1 MELAS
6 LKKARKI
13 ASHRGHGVGVLLIFD
28 PSVEYLSNLS
38 ECTVTRPEDA
48 KFAPKRTNQEKQ
60 LFIKSM
66 LSKYANGQSFTS
78 STHDDKKLT
87 MEDGWCGVLHEFIN
101 QWHTY
106 TRQRQRDVPFYS
118 FFDSLRGEH
127 IGIEALVRFKLNL
140 YITLDDTRDNSNAQN
155 CFSWFSHGWFAVV
168 SQWVVWCV

>member
-1 MELAS
+1 
-6 LKKARKI
+6 
-13 ASHRGHGVGVLLIFD
+13 
-28 PSVEYLSNLS
+28 
-38 ECTVTRPEDA
+38 
-48 KFAPKRTNQEKQ
+48 
-60 LFIKSM
+60 M

-140 YITLDDTRDNSNAQN
+140 YITLDDTRDNSGLSIISLMFFLN
-155 CFSWFSHGWFAVV
+155 
-168 SQWVVWCV
+168 